1 MEARDRE
8 TGVAFTFEE
17 LVDQTAVFF
26 LAGHETSASSLSW
39 SLYLLAKCPH
49 FQEQVHAEALA
60 ILGDRQPVYEDMRH
74 LERTRDVFREA
85 LRLYP
90 PAGFIVREAA
100 ETQCMRDKTVK
111 AGSVVMVSPWF
122 IQRHVDLWEEPN
134 AFDPDRF
141 GCPAGEASL
150 QNAWLPFGKGPR
162 ICVGAA
168 FATQEAM
175 LALVQLVRYFRFEV
189 LPGEDPE
196 PVGRVTIRSANGTRL
211 VIHRRDTIKP
221 PMAAE

>member
-1 MEARDRE
+1 
-8 TGVAFTFEE
+8 
-17 LVDQTAVFF
+17 
-26 LAGHETSASSLSW
+26 
-39 SLYLLAKCPH
+39 
-49 FQEQVHAEALA
+49 
-60 ILGDRQPVYEDMRH
+60 
-74 LERTRDVFREA
+74 
-85 LRLYP
+85 
-90 PAGFIVREAA
+90 
-100 ETQCMRDKTVK
+100 MRDKTVK